1 MGYDG
6 LTENKLVKTV
16 IQLENVTKI
25 YKMGRIDV
33 HALREVNL
41 SILDGD
47 FIAVMGP
54 SGSGKSTMLHI
65 IGCLDAPTSGR
76 VLLDGTDTSKLSS
89 FQLARLR
96 GRRIGF
102 VFQFFN
108 LYPTLNALENVELP
122 MMILD
127 VGAEER
133 RDKAEKLL
141 RAVGLGGRMEH
152 FPSQFSGGERQR
164 VAIARALANDPA
176 VILADEPTGNLDSKS
191 GEELLEIFKRLNG
204 GGRTVVIITHEENIA
219 KSAEKIV
226 KMKDGLVEEIS

>member
-1 MGYDG
+1 M
-6 LTENKLVKTV
+6 ETV

-41 SILDGD
+41 SILNGD

-65 IGCLDAPTSGR
+65 VGCLDAPTSGR

-127 VGAEER
+127 AGAEER
-133 RDKAEKLL
+133 RDRAEKLL
-141 RAVGLGGRMEH
+141 GAVGLGGRTEH
-152 FPSQFSGGERQR
+152 FPSQLSGGERQR

-191 GEELLEIFKRLNG
+191 GEEILEIFKRLNED
-204 GGRTVVIITHEENIA
+204 GRTVVIITHEENIA

-226 KMKDGLVEEIS
+226 KMKDGAVEEIS

>member
-152 FPSQFSGGERQR
+152 FPSQLSGGERQR